1 MIPQSQAQHLAARA
15 FFRVQFRII
24 GRSEN
29 CRHRLSTLS
38 PFSNLTSV
46 AFAAYRSGQRM
57 KDKELGL
64 TFDFRN
70 RLGIYHTE
78 IIAPPDAPQ
87 WVFNRAKLWNAVQEK
102 ERRKD
107 AQLARECLISL
118 PKELGLEDCKQLVVD
133 YVREVF
139 VSAGMVA
146 DIAIHEPSHNPE
158 RGNIHAHVLLTMRS
172 LENDQF
178 GLKVRDWSSRS
189 NAEEWRARLCEL
201 TNQYLERAGL
211 ELRVNHKSRARLDLE
226 QGLYVDYSVPYDIL
240 DAEPELPLDHSHQ
253 LEAAPLEDL
262 VDSLPVD
269 EGKGALAERNH
280 SLTLDHNSSAALGEE
295 ALETDHTAF
304 EFHQFRQD
312 ISSLTTPK
320 TRIELSDDQRLLKLH
335 QLELQLEDRLKELGA
350 MTANHPDPQDRER
363 LELQAELEK
372 SFFLARA
379 NQFKLFIHTQ
389 KGKRLDAVQLLPYRR
404 EARLS
409 EKAYQTYLSEW
420 GRRAVRDPRYFA
432 IEPKLT
438 LTVERIRAQEEKR
451 WTDFQERA
459 QKFQWDASKTAQ
471 EAKILQQR
479 LDKEL
484 NRTLERTLGLDLD
497 LGLGR

>member
-1 MIPQSQAQHLAARA
+1 MIPQSEAQRLTARA

-29 CRHRLSTLS
+29 RRHRLSTLS

-46 AFAAYRSGQRM
+46 AFVAYRSGQRL

-64 TFDFRN
+64 TFDYRN
-70 RLGIYHTE
+70 RIGIYHTE

-107 AQLARECLISL
+107 AQLCRECLISL
-118 PKELGLEDCKQLVVD
+118 PKELGIEDCKQLVVD

-158 RGNIHAHVLLTMRS
+158 RGNIHAHVLLTMRT

-178 GLKVRDWSSRS
+178 GLKVRDWSSKS
-189 NAEEWRARLCEL
+189 NAEHWRAKLCEL
-201 TNQYLERAGL
+201 TNLYLERAGL
-211 ELRVNHKSRARLDLE
+211 ELRVNHKSRARLELE
-226 QGLYVDYSVPYDIL
+226 QGLHVDYSAPYEIL
-240 DAEPELPLDHSHQ
+240 DVEPELLLDHSHQ
-253 LEAAPLEDL
+253 LEADPLEDR
-262 VDSLPVD
+262 VESMPAE
-269 EGKGALAERNH
+269 EGKGALEERNESISPDRNH
-280 SLTLDHNSSAALGEE
+280 PATLGEE
-295 ALETDHTAF
+295 AFETDHTAF
-304 EFHQFRQD
+304 EFHQFHHD
-312 ISSLTTPK
+312 ILSLTAPK

-335 QLELQLEDRLKELGA
+335 QLELQLEDRLKELEA
-350 MTANHPDPQDRER
+350 MIANHPDPQDRER
-363 LELQAELEK
+363 FQLQAELEK

-404 EARLS
+404 KARLS
-409 EKAYQTYLSEW
+409 EKAYQTYVSEW
-420 GRRAVRDPRYFA
+420 GRRAVRDPRYFT

-438 LTVERIRAQEEKR
+438 LTVERVRAQEEKR

-459 QKFQWDASKTAQ
+459 LKFDWNASKIAQ
-471 EAKILQQR
+471 EARILQQW